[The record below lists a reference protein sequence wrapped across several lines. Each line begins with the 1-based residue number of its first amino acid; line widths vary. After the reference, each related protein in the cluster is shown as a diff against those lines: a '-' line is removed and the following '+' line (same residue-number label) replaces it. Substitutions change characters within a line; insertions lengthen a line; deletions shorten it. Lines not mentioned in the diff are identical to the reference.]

1 MRRDEPTVPPGTASP
16 PIPPLLRASD
26 VADVLLTTESNVYIL
41 AKKGVLLSVRFKTGI
56 VKKKDSKMKDSKR
69 KDRETVR
76 FRREDVER
84 FIVEHLHGNGAK
96 R

>member
-56 VKKKDSKMKDSKR
+56 VKKKDSKMKD
-69 KDRETVR
+69 RETVR